1 MAKLKLT
8 DEWWTSPAEADNGAL
23 VMVTGRRDM
32 EPVIATGKYNYRIE
46 ITWKYE
52 AEQNGMPDVATS
64 TLMEEV
70 QDALQADFM
79 KDPVAVLTGIYTGNG
94 ERNWVFYAMSVKI
107 FERKLNEDLARFE
120 LLPLTLYVEND
131 PEWSEYQEMRDHIE
145 KRRIS

>member
-131 PEWSEYQEMRDHIE
+131 PEWSEYQEMREPTEILDE
-145 KRRIS
+145 

>member
-120 LLPLTLYVEND
+120 LLPLTLYVEHD
-131 PEWSEYQEMRDHIE
+131 PEWSEYQEMREATEILDE
-145 KRRIS
+145 

>member
-32 EPVIATGKYNYRIE
+32 DPVIATGKYNYRIE

-131 PEWSEYQEMRDHIE
+131 PEWSEYQEMREATEILDE
-145 KRRIS
+145 

>member
-1 MAKLKLT
+1 MKLT

-131 PEWSEYQEMRDHIE
+131 PEWSEYQEMREATEILDE
-145 KRRIS
+145 

>member
-107 FERKLNEDLARFE
+107 FERKLNEDLARFA

-131 PEWSEYQEMRDHIE
+131 PEWSEYQEMREATEILDE
-145 KRRIS
+145 

>member
-23 VMVTGRRDM
+23 VMVTGRSDM

-131 PEWSEYQEMRDHIE
+131 PEWSEYQEMREATEILDE
-145 KRRIS
+145 

>member
-107 FERKLNEDLARFE
+107 FERKLNEDLAKFE

-131 PEWSEYQEMRDHIE
+131 PEWSEYQEMREATEILDE
-145 KRRIS
+145 

>member
-120 LLPLTLYVEND
+120 LLPLILYVEND
-131 PEWSEYQEMRDHIE
+131 PEWSEYQEMREATEILDE
-145 KRRIS
+145 

>member
-32 EPVIATGKYNYRIE
+32 EPVIATSKYNYRIE

-120 LLPLTLYVEND
+120 LLPLTLYVEHD
-131 PEWSEYQEMRDHIE
+131 PEWSEYQEMREATEILDE
-145 KRRIS
+145 

>member
-32 EPVIATGKYNYRIE
+32 EPVIATGKYNYHIE

-131 PEWSEYQEMRDHIE
+131 PEWSEYQEMREATEILDE
-145 KRRIS
+145 

>member
-64 TLMEEV
+64 TVMEEV

-131 PEWSEYQEMRDHIE
+131 PEWSEYQEMREATEILDE
-145 KRRIS
+145 

>member
-8 DEWWTSPAEADNGAL
+8 DEWWTSPAEADNGVL

-32 EPVIATGKYNYRIE
+32 DPVIATGKYNYRIE

-131 PEWSEYQEMRDHIE
+131 PEWSEYQEMREATEILDE
-145 KRRIS
+145 

>member
-32 EPVIATGKYNYRIE
+32 EPVRATGKYNYRIE

-131 PEWSEYQEMRDHIE
+131 PEWSEYQEMREATEILDE
-145 KRRIS
+145 

>member
-120 LLPLTLYVEND
+120 VLPLTLYVEND
-131 PEWSEYQEMRDHIE
+131 PEWSEYQEMREATEILDE
-145 KRRIS
+145 